1 MENQEKECSTC
12 QQNLNSMQKGMVVL
26 SVYILITSIYG
37 NIQLYHVLKEFIQN
51 LF

>member
-12 QQNLNSMQKGMVVL
+12 KQNLNSMQKGMVVL
-26 SVYILITSIYG
+26 SVYILITAIYG
-37 NIQLYHVLKEFIQN
+37 NVKLYQLVKELVQN

>member
-12 QQNLNSMQKGMVVL
+12 KQNLNSMQKGMVVL

-37 NIQLYHVLKEFIQN
+37 NVQLYYLLKELIKG